1 MGGLCMRKNLLR
13 LTFEN
18 EIKKVKLKFL
28 LLEIAF
34 KNFLDVVSEQK
45 VTTNDIIKYKKEI
58 EKIISKN

>member
-1 MGGLCMRKNLLR
+1 MRKNLLR